1 MSSIYELIVA
11 AENKPLAQL
20 IKERQAKDNDCSI
33 MYCDQQVKALLK
45 IMQTSRACYRK
56 DERSASGLVGGEGA
70 LVEEAYQQGK
80 LLGDNYINEVIA
92 TALKIAEC
100 NACMKRIVAAPT
112 AGSCGVLPAVLLPL
126 NVEESVLIDALYIAA
141 AFGEVAATRACI
153 AGAAGGCQAEIGVA
167 SAMAAAALTSIMG
180 GNSTQCADAFAIAL
194 GNLLGLVCDPIAGLV
209 EVPCVKR
216 NVTGALNAIGAAN
229 MVIAGCKS
237 TVPADEVIDAMGE
250 VGAQMHNSLKETGMG
265 GLASTPT
272 GKRIAAGLN
281 YSPDCADITDADHH
295 E

>member
-1 MSSIYELIVA
+1 MSSIYELIA
-11 AENKPLAQL
+11 AAGNKPLAQL

-33 MYCDQQVKALLK
+33 IHSDQQVKALLK
-45 IMQTSRACYRK
+45 IMQSSRACYRK

-126 NVEESVLIDALYIAA
+126 NVEESALIDALYIAA

-180 GNSTQCADAFAIAL
+180 GSSTQCADAFAIAL